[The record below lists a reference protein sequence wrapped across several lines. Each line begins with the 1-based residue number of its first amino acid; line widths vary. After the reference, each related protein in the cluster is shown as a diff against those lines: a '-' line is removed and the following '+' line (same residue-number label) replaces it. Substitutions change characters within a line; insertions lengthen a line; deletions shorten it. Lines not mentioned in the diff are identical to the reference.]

1 MGFEY
6 LMRTRGS
13 EEYIFETIE
22 LGKFWSTIMI
32 PDLYEIKKIGSGN
45 KNGYRR

>member
-6 LMRTRGS
+6 VVRTRGS

-22 LGKFWSTIMI
+22 SKEFWSTIMI
-32 PDLYEIKKIGSGN
+32 LDLYEN
-45 KNGYRR
+45 